1 MPKKIKDLAVK
12 TGSYTDRNGETKNR
26 YENVGSILEMDDG
39 GKMMLLKRS
48 FNPAGVPFKDGS
60 DQIIIS
66 VFDVKPRDGEGSF
79 QEAPRAAS
87 TAAPAPANGGG
98 FDEEIPFMLHSHHHG

>member
-1 MPKKIKDLAVK
+1 MPRKIKDLAVK

-26 YENVGSILEMDDG
+26 YDNVGSILEMDDG

-48 FNPAGVPFKDGS
+48 FNPAGVPHKEGS

-66 VFDVKPRDGEGSF
+66 VFDAKERDGTGN
-79 QEAPRAAS
+79 APQAAAAS
-87 TAAPAPANGGG
+87 RSAPAPAASAPVANGGG
-98 FDEEIPFMLHSHHHG
+98 FDEEIPF

>member
-1 MPKKIKDLAVK
+1 MPRKIKDLAVK
-12 TGSYTDRNGETKNR
+12 TGSYTDRNGDTKGR
-26 YENVGSILEMDDG
+26 YENVGAILEMDDG

-66 VFDVKPRDGEGSF
+66 VFDVKPRDGEGGF
-79 QEAPRAAS
+79 QEAPRAAP
-87 TAAPAPANGGG
+87 APAPAAPSANGGG
-98 FDEEIPFMLHSHHHG
+98 FDDDIPFHHMPF